1 MAKKRG
7 RKRTNDL
14 YFGPQQEE
22 AVKEYLS
29 LGKILEFTGDDGKPY
44 YIWTGSTSE
53 QIRRDRIYMEHL
65 YEPLN
70 KMVESII
77 RKYKLYRKGYDF
89 EDLHADALS
98 FLMMKADKYDG
109 DKNKRAYSYYG
120 TIIKNYLLGLVQK
133 DGKNLK
139 KFTSYDEDF
148 ESINERDDL
157 TYTIENDDDVLVE
170 LIQDVIGKIQIE
182 LDENEESGR
191 KKLNENQRRVGE
203 ALIEI
208 LTHWDIILDA
218 SISENKKYNK
228 LSIYESMRN
237 LTGLNTK
244 DVRKALAHFKD
255 IYYIF
260 KNDYIDNDLM

>member
-7 RKRTNDL
+7 RKRQNDL
-14 YFGPQQEE
+14 YFGPQQED

-29 LGKILEFTGDDGKPY
+29 LGEVLEFTGEDGKPL
-44 YIWTGSTSE
+44 YIWSGSTEE
-53 QIRRDRIYMEHL
+53 QLRRDRIYIEHL
-65 YEPLN
+65 YQPLN

-77 RKYKLYRKGYDF
+77 RKYGLYRKGYEF

-98 FLMMKADKYDG
+98 FLMMKA
-109 DKNKRAYSYYG
+109 NKFNVDSGKKAYSYYG
-120 TIIKNYLLGLVQK
+120 TIIKHYLLGLVQK
-133 DGKNLK
+133 DVKNLK
-139 KFTSYDEDF
+139 KFTSYEEDY
-148 ESINERDDL
+148 ESISERTEL
-157 TYTIENDDDVLVE
+157 SYTIDDEGDALVE
-170 LIQDVIGKIQIE
+170 LIQDVIKKVETE
-182 LDENEESGR
+182 LIENEDSGR
-191 KKLNENQRRVGE
+191 KNLNENQRRVGE

-208 LTHWDIILDA
+208 LMHWDIILDS

-244 DVRKALAHFKD
+244 DVRKALSHYKE

-260 KNDYIDNDLM
+260 KDDYIDNDLM